1 MTTAYSTL
9 LGLALPVTGEL
20 SGTWGDT
27 VDNGITRY
35 LDIAVA
41 GTVTLTNDGA
51 VTLSLTNGDSSAT
64 NIVSSLTGAGTVT
77 AQFALIRVTGTL
89 TVAKVLTAPSSS
101 RTYVVVNAA
110 TGSTVTVKASG
121 QTGVSIAVGET
132 AFVYFNGTDYAKIV
146 GTATAGAAGGSTT
159 QVQYNNAGVL
169 AGITGATTN
178 GTALTL
184 VAPILGTPA
193 SGVATN
199 LTGLP
204 LTTGVTGTL
213 ATTNGGTGLTS
224 FTSGGVVYASSS
236 SVLATG
242 SALTFDGTTLGV
254 SSGSSTPALKLY
266 GSGNSQGQLQFGSTA
281 GYVIQGGPDYTGLVY
296 NVGAASYQH
305 IFQIN
310 SSEQMRL
317 TSTGLGIGTS
327 SPGYK
332 LDVQAATSVIQTKST
347 TGTNAAYYIA
357 NNTGGDFYIGRENSA
372 GSTFGT
378 TAYSS
383 VLWSAGAYPMAFFT
397 NGTERL
403 RIDSSGNLG
412 LGVTPSAWGQSGTLQ
427 AIQIKNTSLAGSG
440 TNAYWGSNWYGGGF
454 DKYITT
460 AAASLAVQTGG
471 QHIWYNAP
479 SGTAGN
485 AITFTQAMTL
495 AASGGLSIGTTS
507 DAGAKN
513 ILLDANG
520 KLAGNAPSGGTSSSI
535 QLYNSSTGNMSLTAE
550 YSAASI
556 TFATGGT
563 TERARI
569 DSSGNLLW
577 GVTAQ
582 TNTPANGIVTQNP
595 TGASQQLIGHANG
608 SGSGTYY
615 NAFLYNSSVI
625 GSITQSGTTAVLYNV
640 TSDQRL
646 KENIQD
652 SESSSSLIDAIQVR
666 QFDWK
671 SDGSH
676 TRYGFVAQEL
686 VTVAPEAVHQPAN
699 PDDMMA
705 VDYSKLVPMLV
716 KEIQSLRKRLAAA
729 GI

>member
-51 VTLSLTNGDSSAT
+51 VTLSLTNGDASAT

-204 LTTGVTGTL
+204 LTTGVTGILPT
-213 ATTNGGTGLTS
+213 ANGGTNLGGATP
-224 FTSGGVVYASSS
+224 FTANGVVYASSTS
-236 SVLATG
+236 ALATG
-242 SALTFDGTTLGV
+242 SALSFNGTNALTQTANSSEIYLAGGSSAAQGGYVSISRGGTTKVILGTASNV
-254 SSGSSTPALKLY
+254 IGGGSNTSDDLALFATAESRFYASST
-266 GSGNSQGQLQFGSTA
+266 
-281 GYVIQGGPDYTGLVY
+281 
-296 NVGAASYQH
+296 
-305 IFQIN
+305 
-310 SSEQMRL
+310 EQMRL

-327 SPGYK
+327 SPGEK
-332 LDVQAATSVIQTKST
+332 LQVAGAIRATGAVAANATGGILAYQGSSTVMLGSWGADASTYGAIQFYQSNS
-347 TGTNAAYYIA
+347 TGTINR
-357 NNTGGDFYIGRENSA
+357 TGM
-372 GSTFGT
+372 
-378 TAYSS
+378 
-383 VLWSAGAYPMAFFT
+383 L
-397 NGTERL
+397 L
-403 RIDSSGNLG
+403 DSSGNLG
-412 LGVTPSAWGQSGTLQ
+412 LGVTPSAWSASYRALQSGNGSSFVGFSGNDQTFVVSN
-427 AIQIKNTSLAGSG
+427 AYNDGSWKYKNTAGAGYYGIQGVSSG
-440 TNAYWGSNWYGGGF
+440 VHAWF
-454 DKYITT
+454 
-460 AAASLAVQTGG
+460 
-471 QHIWYNAP
+471 NAP

-495 AASGGLSIGTTS
+495 DASGNLGIGTTS
-507 DAGAKN
+507 PGARLGVSDGSTA
-513 ILLDANG
+513 LLQI
-520 KLAGNAPSGGTSSSI
+520 APSGGVTTISSR
-535 QLYNSSTGNMSLTAE
+535 NSANSTYVSAISDATQHIWKVSGTE
-550 YSAASI
+550 Y
-556 TFATGGT
+556 
-563 TERARI
+563 ARI
-569 DSSGNLLW
+569 DSSGNLLV
-577 GVTAQ
+577 GTTSDAGL
-582 TNTPANGIVTQNP
+582 GITLRPSSTIIQNNNAEA
-595 TGASQQLIGHANG
+595 TGFTFS
-608 SGSGTYY
+608 
-615 NAFLYNSSVI
+615 AFRRSSTTI

-652 SESSSSLIDAIQVR
+652 AAPSSDLIDAIQVR
-666 QFDWK
+666 QYNWK
-671 SDGSH
+671 SDGSFQ
-676 TRYGFVAQEL
+676 RYGFVAQEL
-686 VTVAPEAVHQPAN
+686 VTVAPEAVHQPAD

-716 KEIQSLRKRLAAA
+716 KEIQSLRKRLTALEGKA
-729 GI
+729 